1 MTLGKID
8 KKPYITE
15 PNMERLEYLLSSA
28 EPSNK
33 DERENLNRLMEDLDR
48 ADVVALRDIPADIVT
63 MNSMVKL
70 RDLDSGEEM
79 VFTLVFPSSS
89 DVSKGKISVLAP
101 VGSAILGYKAGDII
115 EWKVPGRMR
124 RLRIEKVLYQPKA
137 AGELKE

>member
-15 PNMERLEYLLSSA
+15 PDMERLGHLLASA
-28 EPSNK
+28 KPSNK
-33 DERENLNRLMEDLDR
+33 DERENLHRLMEDLDR

-79 VFTLVFPSSS
+79 VFTLVFPSSA

-101 VGSAILGYKAGDII
+101 VGSAILDYKAGDII

-124 RLRIEKVLYQPKA
+124 RLRIENVLYQPEA
-137 AGELKE
+137 AGDLKE

>member
-15 PNMERLEYLLSSA
+15 PDMERLGYLLASP

-33 DERENLNRLMEDLDR
+33 DERENLHRLMEDLDR

-79 VFTLVFPSSS
+79 VFTLVFPSSA
-89 DVSKGKISVLAP
+89 DISKGKISVLAP

-124 RLRIEKVLYQPKA
+124 RLRIEKVLYQPEA
-137 AGELKE
+137 AGDLKE